1 MRKKQQYIINIM
13 AVIICIVALSSIS
26 FLAYMIFRPKVV
38 SAVTIQAGSRMIR
51 VEDFLRNKNTEGRFI
66 TDVNL
71 IDLNQPAT
79 HELEIQVGNKVYT
92 SQLINLDTEPP
103 KGTPIDVLVLK
114 GEDIE
119 PEMFVK
125 DIQDSTEVTVKFVRK
140 PNTKRKG
147 KHNVEIEMTDTS
159 ENKTILEAQLTVLEV
174 KNSVEVEA
182 GEPLNLTIKDFA
194 DHGDWP
200 ASFVTNIN
208 LLDVSK
214 PIEHTVELKI
224 GNKIVSS
231 VVKVIDTTPPVA
243 TVTDQEIYL
252 DQIPEAESFVSNI
265 IDVSEVTCYFLRSPN
280 YKKIGTSDV
289 TIVLED
295 SYGNKSQYDAK
306 LTVKHDNDPPVFS
319 GVRDIIIYQG
329 QTIPY
334 RKNVIAE
341 DAKDGPVKF
350 DVDSSAVRPNKP
362 GTYEVVYSA
371 VDKAGNKA
379 IKKATVTVKKFEPTK
394 EAVYAMADDI
404 LERIIKPK
412 MSKREIAYEIYKYVL
427 NNVAYTGSSEKGDVI
442 KEAYRAMK
450 YRAGDCFTYYSLSE
464 VLLTRAGI
472 DNMMVTRVGGKTEH
486 YWNLIN
492 CGDGWYHFDATPH
505 AVPVET
511 FMMTDER
518 TEELT
523 KRFGRNYYVFDRSKY
538 PATPKE

>member
-1 MRKKQQYIINIM
+1 
-13 AVIICIVALSSIS
+13 
-26 FLAYMIFRPKVV
+26 
-38 SAVTIQAGSRMIR
+38 
-51 VEDFLRNKNTEGRFI
+51 
-66 TDVNL
+66 
-71 IDLNQPAT
+71 
-79 HELEIQVGNKVYT
+79 
-92 SQLINLDTEPP
+92 
-103 KGTPIDVLVLK
+103 
-114 GEDIE
+114 
-119 PEMFVK
+119 
-125 DIQDSTEVTVKFVRK
+125 
-140 PNTKRKG
+140 
-147 KHNVEIEMTDTS
+147 
-159 ENKTILEAQLTVLEV
+159 
-174 KNSVEVEA
+174 
-182 GEPLNLTIKDFA
+182 
-194 DHGDWP
+194 
-200 ASFVTNIN
+200 
-208 LLDVSK
+208 
-214 PIEHTVELKI
+214 
-224 GNKIVSS
+224 
-231 VVKVIDTTPPVA
+231 
-243 TVTDQEIYL
+243 
-252 DQIPEAESFVSNI
+252 
-265 IDVSEVTCYFLRSPN
+265 VSEVTCYFLRSPN

>member
-1 MRKKQQYIINIM
+1 M

-92 SQLINLDTEPP
+92 SQLIILDTEPP

-394 EAVYAMADDI
+394 EGVYAMADDI